1 MKKLLSVILSIL
13 LIFSLSGCSSS
24 TSDTEVVDQ
33 GSADVQES
41 DNVSEITDDT
51 EMAEDA
57 FDTSTDDQSDKT
69 DEAFDQDNL
78 YQYGTVVN
86 ADGVQVSFGDT
97 LRSVTQKLGSPD
109 IYETDDDLYEW
120 SDADNYMYVWLN
132 DAGDGG
138 LFVKITEE
146 NTIWEIIVLNSDDWH
161 FPSGIGYGS
170 TESDAISEM
179 GAPNDSVTGDY
190 LYYYFD
196 TDFSEFS
203 NGYVGIVSGL
213 ESISEEGGPSI
224 VIFQDEF
231 VDAETEKTTIFDMQ
245 EDTEEASE
253 ETEEEGYSSYA
264 VTYQGY
270 TLYEDYSGDVRDYI
284 IIEVENTG
292 TTDLYLDSA
301 SFSFEDADGNLLGVE
316 SGLISS
322 DPEIIAPGEKGYF
335 YQNMGSPTGNLDVD
349 EEYTLVADLT
359 IKVAANKIV
368 RYEISDTSI
377 SEGSTGPVDVIGR
390 ITNSTDEDDS
400 LVWIAVILYD
410 ENDIPL
416 GVCGTNITDLSAGQT
431 QTFSL
436 SSVYLSHLDIS
447 LEDVDHYQ
455 LYACKTQYQW

>member
-1 MKKLLSVILSIL
+1 
-13 LIFSLSGCSSS
+13 
-24 TSDTEVVDQ
+24 
-33 GSADVQES
+33 
-41 DNVSEITDDT
+41 
-51 EMAEDA
+51 
-57 FDTSTDDQSDKT
+57 
-69 DEAFDQDNL
+69 
-78 YQYGTVVN
+78 
-86 ADGVQVSFGDT
+86 
-97 LRSVTQKLGSPD
+97 
-109 IYETDDDLYEW
+109 
-120 SDADNYMYVWLN
+120 
-132 DAGDGG
+132 
-138 LFVKITEE
+138 
-146 NTIWEIIVLNSDDWH
+146 
-161 FPSGIGYGS
+161 
-170 TESDAISEM
+170 
-179 GAPNDSVTGDY
+179 
-190 LYYYFD
+190 
-196 TDFSEFS
+196 
-203 NGYVGIVSGL
+203 
-213 ESISEEGGPSI
+213 
-224 VIFQDEF
+224 
-231 VDAETEKTTIFDMQ
+231 MQ

-253 ETEEEGYSSYA
+253 ETGEEEYSSYA

-284 IIEVENTG
+284 IVEVENTG

-349 EEYTLVADLT
+349 EEYILVADLT
-359 IKVAANKIV
+359 IKVAANEIV

-377 SEGSTGPVDVIGR
+377 SEGSTGPVDIIGR